1 MTEKQTEAAELFL
14 QGYNCAQ
21 SVCGAFA
28 RELGMEK
35 ELLLDMSAAFG
46 GGFARTRN
54 LCGAVSGIGMVTSLS
69 MRASAPQE
77 KGEVYAV
84 VRRYTDRFEE
94 ECRSLNCGELLKGVK
109 GITSTPQPDERTAR
123 YYAARPC
130 TALWH
135 MRQSCWRNILPQGSS
150 KVLYC
155 LNFYIALSI
164 ILP

>member
-28 RELGMEK
+28 QELGMDK

-54 LCGAVSGIGMVTSLS
+54 LCGAVSGIGMVISLS

-77 KGEVYAV
+77 NASGSISPSPSSDAAPGGSSFRLQWYHYAIAAGAILIM
-84 VRRYTDRFEE
+84 TIITFA
-94 ECRSLNCGELLKGVK
+94 GVK
-109 GITSTPQPDERTAR
+109 PAGKKQ
-123 YYAARPC
+123 
-130 TALWH
+130 
-135 MRQSCWRNILPQGSS
+135 
-150 KVLYC
+150 
-155 LNFYIALSI
+155 
-164 ILP
+164 